1 MLNISVFTIFSL
13 KEHIFKMKIPING
26 DITCDESSILDQFG
40 QPISI
45 LSQFKSVFS
54 KTDLKYDS
62 GGAVLSFRDRFGH
75 SFLPWTPSR
84 EDRETER
91 LPMVV
96 KEAPATLFQLLL

>member
-62 GGAVLSFRDRFGH
+62 AGEVYEAGDSLSHGRRD
-75 SFLPWTPSR
+75 
-84 EDRETER
+84 
-91 LPMVV
+91 
-96 KEAPATLFQLLL
+96 Q